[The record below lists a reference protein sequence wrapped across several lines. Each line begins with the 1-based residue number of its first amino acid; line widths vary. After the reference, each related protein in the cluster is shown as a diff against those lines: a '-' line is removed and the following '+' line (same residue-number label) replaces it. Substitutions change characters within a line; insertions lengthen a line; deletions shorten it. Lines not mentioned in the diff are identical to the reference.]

1 MTAVPSIDDPA
12 QFLNH
17 LLGQSSPDLL
27 RELLEGFVNTILSAK
42 PTKSAAPPTA
52 AGTRPG

>member
-12 QFLNH
+12 RFLSE

-27 RELLEGFVNTILSAK
+27 RELLEGFVNTILSAQADQGVRC
-42 PTKSAAPPTA
+42 SARRA
-52 AGTRPG
+52 